1 MKKKKIISTKVR
13 YDDLG
18 IKESLENVDGII
30 CIGKFEREH
39 LDYFNKISNNIILLD
54 MDLSPIT
61 QTCVSL
67 DFDDAMYKVV
77 QYFHSKG
84 HNKIGFIGRNEY
96 NEISLQATT
105 RKKVLLNIANLL
117 T

>member
-39 LDYFNKISNNIILLD
+39 LDYFNEISNNIILLD

-96 NEISLQATT
+96 NEISL
-105 RKKVLLNIANLL
+105 
-117 T
+117 

>member
-1 MKKKKIISTKVR
+1 MKKKKNISTKVR
-13 YDDLG
+13 YEDLG

-39 LDYFNKISNNIILLD
+39 LDYFN
-54 MDLSPIT
+54 
-61 QTCVSL
+61 
-67 DFDDAMYKVV
+67 
-77 QYFHSKG
+77 
-84 HNKIGFIGRNEY
+84 
-96 NEISLQATT
+96 EISLQATT